1 MLLEEM
7 SICISWLPKEVSP
20 SLVWKDIIQ
29 SIEGLSSTGRIIL
42 LFLFELWY
50 PYSPAFRHWHSWFP
64 GFWTRTRTCTPG
76 PHFLS
81 LCIQTSL
88 QYQLSL
94 FSSLIDHRSWD
105 SSMSISVWVN
115 FYNKSLYISYWF
127 CISRNPNTHPHSNCE
142 LVTSAPFLGP
152 WTELALNSH
161 LFHEWPCTHQ
171 EAKPTVTQCQPPGN
185 EFWFQ

>member
-20 SLVWKDIIQ
+20 SLVWMDIIQ

-105 SSMSISVWVN
+105 SSMSISMWVN
-115 FYNKSLYISYWF
+115 FYNKSLYI
-127 CISRNPNTHPHSNCE
+127 CISPIGS
-142 LVTSAPFLGP
+142 VSLGTLIHIP
-152 WTELALNSH
+152 T
-161 LFHEWPCTHQ
+161 
-171 EAKPTVTQCQPPGN
+171 PTVSWWPQHLSWGL
-185 EFWFQ
+185 ELSWH